1 MKTIAIICDCDNTL
15 APDTTSSLLED
26 NGIDLD
32 SFWKDISHQVE
43 MGWDPPIAW
52 MTEIARL
59 IKEGSISQD
68 TNAKLAEFGKSVT
81 AFPGAKEFVPQ
92 INESLGKE
100 NDVTVEGYVV
110 SCGLESLMKGMPL
123 SESFTDIFGCSFYEK
138 DGVIAGVKSCIT
150 FTEKTK
156 FIFAINKGITS
167 KVILSDELTDKKV
180 IIFGVPGAFTPTC
193 SEKHMP
199 SYIKLH
205 KQIIDKG
212 IDAIYCL
219 SVNDDFV
226 MNAWLLSYSD
236 GDKII
241 GIADGNGDISK
252 NLNLL
257 VDKSKNYM
265 GMRSAR
271 FAMIVIDNIIH
282 EIFIEE
288 PGEYQKTSAENLLTK
303 I

>member
-1 MKTIAIICDCDNTL
+1 MNRII
-15 APDTTSSLLED
+15 PS
-26 NGIDLD
+26 
-32 SFWKDISHQVE
+32 
-43 MGWDPPIAW
+43 
-52 MTEIARL
+52 
-59 IKEGSISQD
+59 IK
-68 TNAKLAEFGKSVT
+68 
-81 AFPGAKEFVPQ
+81 VPV
-92 INESLGKE
+92 IK
-100 NDVTVEGYVV
+100 
-110 SCGLESLMKGMPL
+110 KG
-123 SESFTDIFGCSFYEK
+123 
-138 DGVIAGVKSCIT
+138 V
-150 FTEKTK
+150 
-156 FIFAINKGITS
+156 TS
-167 KVILSDELTDKKV
+167 KVILSDELKGKKV
-180 IIFGVPGAFTPTC
+180 IMFGVPGAFTPTC

-205 KQIIDKG
+205 NQIIDKG

-271 FAMIVIDNIIH
+271 FAMIVKDNIIH

-288 PGEYQKTSAENLLTK
+288 SGEYQKTSAQNLLTK

>member
-1 MKTIAIICDCDNTL
+1 MNRII
-15 APDTTSSLLED
+15 PS
-26 NGIDLD
+26 
-32 SFWKDISHQVE
+32 
-43 MGWDPPIAW
+43 
-52 MTEIARL
+52 
-59 IKEGSISQD
+59 IK
-68 TNAKLAEFGKSVT
+68 
-81 AFPGAKEFVPQ
+81 VPV
-92 INESLGKE
+92 IK
-100 NDVTVEGYVV
+100 
-110 SCGLESLMKGMPL
+110 KG
-123 SESFTDIFGCSFYEK
+123 
-138 DGVIAGVKSCIT
+138 V
-150 FTEKTK
+150 
-156 FIFAINKGITS
+156 TS
-167 KVILSDELTDKKV
+167 KVILSDELKGKKV

-193 SEKHMP
+193 SEKHVP

-288 PGEYQKTSAENLLTK
+288 SGEYQKTSAENLLTK

>member
-1 MKTIAIICDCDNTL
+1 MNRII
-15 APDTTSSLLED
+15 PS
-26 NGIDLD
+26 
-32 SFWKDISHQVE
+32 
-43 MGWDPPIAW
+43 
-52 MTEIARL
+52 
-59 IKEGSISQD
+59 IK
-68 TNAKLAEFGKSVT
+68 
-81 AFPGAKEFVPQ
+81 VPVIQ
-92 INESLGKE
+92 
-100 NDVTVEGYVV
+100 
-110 SCGLESLMKGMPL
+110 KG
-123 SESFTDIFGCSFYEK
+123 
-138 DGVIAGVKSCIT
+138 V
-150 FTEKTK
+150 
-156 FIFAINKGITS
+156 TS
-167 KVILSDELTDKKV
+167 KVILSDELKGKKV

-199 SYIKLH
+199 SYIKLNM
-205 KQIIDKG
+205 QIIDKG
-212 IDAIYCL
+212 FDDIYCL

-226 MNAWLLSYSD
+226 MNAWLLSYPN

-265 GMRSAR
+265 GMRSVR